1 VTRQANGRSTIYQ
14 GSDGY
19 WHGRVIVGVTDQGK
33 PDRRHVM
40 SRSKS
45 VVAARVREL
54 EKKREIGN
62 VPLPGIRWT
71 VSGWLEHWLENIA
84 RPTIRR
90 SSYDAYR
97 IAVRVHLIPGL
108 GDHRLDRLRPEHLE
122 RLYRRMIANGARPA
136 TAHQVHRTISTALG
150 EAVRRRQVQENV
162 ATLAKAPKIETK
174 ELEPYSIAEVGR
186 ILTAARERRN
196 AARWAI
202 ALSLGLRQGEA
213 LGLRWLDIDLEAGIL
228 KITTNRV
235 RPHYEHGCSTPCGK
249 TPGHCTH
256 RVQTNEDDGPTKSS
270 AGKRKIGLPP
280 QLLQLLEDHRCQQD
294 QERTRAGQL
303 WVETGR
309 VFTDRFGRA
318 VKPNSDYHAWKALLK
333 RAGVRETRLHDARHT
348 AATVLLALEVPERTV
363 MGVMSWSSTSMAAR
377 YQHVTD
383 PIRHEVANRVGGL
396 LWSPPE
402 TN

>member
-1 VTRQANGRSTIYQ
+1 M
-14 GSDGY
+14 
-19 WHGRVIVGVTDQGK
+19 IV
-33 PDRRHVM
+33 
-40 SRSKS
+40 
-45 VVAARVREL
+45 
-54 EKKREIGN
+54 
-62 VPLPGIRWT
+62 
-71 VSGWLEHWLENIA
+71 
-84 RPTIRR
+84 
-90 SSYDAYR
+90 
-97 IAVRVHLIPGL
+97 
-108 GDHRLDRLRPEHLE
+108 
-122 RLYRRMIANGARPA
+122 NGARPA
-136 TAHQVHRTISTALG
+136 TAHQVHRTIRTALG

-162 ATLAKAPKIETK
+162 ATLAKTPKIETK
-174 ELEPYSIAEVGR
+174 ELEPYSIAEVRR

-202 ALSLGLRQGEA
+202 ALSLGLRQGEV
-213 LGLRWLDIDLEAGIL
+213 LGLHWSDIDLEAGIL

-235 RPHYEHGCSTPCGK
+235 RPHYEHGCSTPCEK
-249 TPGHCTH
+249 TPGHCTR

-280 QLLQLLEDHRCQQD
+280 QLVQLLEDHRCQQD
-294 QERTRAGQL
+294 QERIRAGQL

-309 VFTDRFGRA
+309 VFTDRFGRV

-363 MGVMSWSSTSMAAR
+363 MGVMGWSSTSMAAR

>member
-1 VTRQANGRSTIYQ
+1 MTDDDLKQLFPARSDLLATPLPLVLTVEQAAERLGVGRTVMYALVSSGAVESVQIGRLRRVPADALVTFLDELRAGRRGGVTRQANGRSTIYQ

-45 VVAARVREL
+45 VVTARVREL
-54 EKKREIGN
+54 EKKRENGN

-71 VSGWLEHWLENIA
+71 VGGWLEHWLENIA
-84 RPTIRR
+84 RPTIRQ

-136 TAHQVHRTISTALG
+136 TAHQVHRTIRTALG

-186 ILTAARERRN
+186 ILTAARECRN

-202 ALSLGLRQGEA
+202 ALSLGLRQGEV
-213 LGLRWLDIDLEAGIL
+213 LGLHWSDIDLEDGIL

-235 RPHYEHGCSTPCGK
+235 RPHYEHGCST
-249 TPGHCTH
+249 
-256 RVQTNEDDGPTKSS
+256 RVGRLRDTALTACKPT
-270 AGKRKIGLPP
+270 RMT
-280 QLLQLLEDHRCQQD
+280 D
-294 QERTRAGQL
+294 QPSPVPAS
-303 WVETGR
+303 GR
-309 VFTDRFGRA
+309 
-318 VKPNSDYHAWKALLK
+318 SDC
-333 RAGVRETRLHDARHT
+333 R
-348 AATVLLALEVPERTV
+348 P
-363 MGVMSWSSTSMAAR
+363 SWSSS
-377 YQHVTD
+377 
-383 PIRHEVANRVGGL
+383 
-396 LWSPPE
+396 
-402 TN
+402 

>member
-1 VTRQANGRSTIYQ
+1 MTRQANGRSTIYQ

-71 VSGWLEHWLENIA
+71 VAGWLEHWLENIA

-136 TAHQVHRTISTALG
+136 TAHQVHRTIRTALG

-174 ELEPYSIAEVGR
+174 ELEPYSIAEVRR

-202 ALSLGLRQGEA
+202 ALSLGLRQGEV
-213 LGLRWLDIDLEAGIL
+213 LGLRWSDIDLEAGIL

-280 QLLQLLEDHRCQQD
+280 QLLQLLEDHRYQQD
-294 QERTRAGQL
+294 QERTRAGRLLGGDGASFHRPVRPRGQAEL
-303 WVETGR
+303 RLSRLEGAIEAG
-309 VFTDRFGRA
+309 GRA
-318 VKPNSDYHAWKALLK
+318 RNTIARCPAYSCN
-333 RAGVRETRLHDARHT
+333 RAFGPRGAGTHSHGRDGLVVDVDGRSLPAR
-348 AATVLLALEVPERTV
+348 
-363 MGVMSWSSTSMAAR
+363 
-377 YQHVTD
+377 
-383 PIRHEVANRVGGL
+383 NR
-396 LWSPPE
+396 SHP
-402 TN
+402 T

>member
-1 VTRQANGRSTIYQ
+1 MTDDDVNDLFPARADSLSAPLPLVLTVEQAAERLGVGRTVMYALVSSGAVESVQIPGHLLGRAPSRAPRSPGVTRQANGRSTIYQ

-71 VSGWLEHWLENIA
+71 VAGWLEHWLENIA

-136 TAHQVHRTISTALG
+136 TAHQVHRTIRTALG

-174 ELEPYSIAEVGR
+174 ELEPYSIAEVRR

-202 ALSLGLRQGEA
+202 ALSLGLRQGEV
-213 LGLRWLDIDLEAGIL
+213 LGLRWSDIDLEAGIL

-280 QLLQLLEDHRCQQD
+280 QLLQLLEDHRYQQD
-294 QERTRAGQL
+294 QERTRAGRL
-303 WVETGR
+303 WGETGE
-309 VFTDRFGRA
+309 FSQTG
-318 VKPNSDYHAWKALLK
+318 S
-333 RAGVRETRLHDARHT
+333 
-348 AATVLLALEVPERTV
+348 
-363 MGVMSWSSTSMAAR
+363 AAR
-377 YQHVTD
+377 SSRT
-383 PIRHEVANRVGGL
+383 PTITPGRHC
-396 LWSPPE
+396 
-402 TN
+402 